1 MVALLKAG
9 KVIFEVENTT
19 VHFKQ
24 VLKICQ
30 FISGLLKRMQEVQ
43 HQGFEG
49 FLVTHSK
56 PFPKNSTINI
66 GKLNSHIQVSYY
78 FTTLQILRAEGG
90 RWRFWRLKTVRLFSL
105 VIEGFNFKVV

>member
-1 MVALLKAG
+1 MG
-9 KVIFEVENTT
+9 KQIFEAENTA

-30 FISGLLKRMQEVQ
+30 CISGLLNRMQEVQ

-66 GKLNSHIQVSYY
+66 GKLNSHIQVSCY
-78 FTTLQILRAEGG
+78 FTKLQMLRAEGG
-90 RWRFWRLKTVRLFSL
+90 RWRFWRLKIVRLLSL
-105 VIEGFNFKVV
+105 VLEDFNFKVV